1 MNVIRVPISVLIL
14 VLIAIA
20 ALGWGWTGAHQT
32 MAQATASRIVL
43 GIAALSCAVGL
54 ILIWRPKRA

>member
-1 MNVIRVPISVLIL
+1 MNVIRVPISLLIL
-14 VLIAIA
+14 ALIALSI
-20 ALGWGWTGAHQT
+20 LGWDWTGAHQT
-32 MAQATASRIVL
+32 TAQAMASRIVL